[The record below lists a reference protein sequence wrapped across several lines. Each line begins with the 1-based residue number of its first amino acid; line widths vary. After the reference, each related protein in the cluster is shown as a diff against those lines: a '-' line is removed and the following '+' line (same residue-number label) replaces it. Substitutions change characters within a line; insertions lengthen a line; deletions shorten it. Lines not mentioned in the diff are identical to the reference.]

1 MNIPSN
7 AFKRALHDSQR
18 LVGLWHSIGHATV
31 TEILA
36 DSAFDWVL
44 IDTEHAPNEVTHVA
58 DTLRALAG
66 SRVSAVVRPA
76 WNDPVLFKRLLDV
89 GAQTLLVPYVQ
100 SADEAARA
108 VAAVRYPPRGI
119 RGVASTHR
127 ANRYGRV
134 QDYFRRA
141 DDEMCVLVQLETRA
155 SVDALEDIAAVD
167 GVDGVF
173 IGPSD
178 LSASLGF
185 LGEPRHPDVRRVIE
199 DACRRARRL
208 GRPIGILAP
217 VEEDALAWFANGF
230 SFVAVGGDILC
241 LRKAADALVERFR
254 DVREQPA

>member
-1 MNIPSN
+1 MDIPRN
-7 AFKRALHDSQR
+7 AFKRALQNSQR
-18 LVGLWHSIGHATV
+18 LVGLWHSIGHSTV

-66 SRVSAVVRPA
+66 SRVSPVVRPA

-108 VAAVRYPPRGI
+108 VAAVRYPPRGV

-141 DDEMCVLVQLETRA
+141 DDEMCVLVQLETSA
-155 SVDALEDIAAVD
+155 SVDALEEIAAVD

-199 DACRRARRL
+199 DASRRARRL
-208 GRPIGILAP
+208 GKPIGIL
-217 VEEDALAWFANGF
+217 
-230 SFVAVGGDILC
+230 
-241 LRKAADALVERFR
+241 
-254 DVREQPA
+254 